1 MSAREWAVVVYV
13 AVDSAVGEAAVVVV
27 VDNDWDRLSEEKLE
41 GKERA
46 IEAKG

>member
-1 MSAREWAVVVYV
+1 MSAREWAVVVYA
-13 AVDSAVGEAAVVVV
+13 AVDSAVGEAVVVV
-27 VDNDWDRLSEEKLE
+27 VDNEWDRLSEEKLE